1 MCLFLGIWVNCL
13 SQSQIDAYS
22 LATSSAD
29 ICSPQRSVLNRNPA
43 SIVDLSHQGIS
54 VNSVLPYGLSS
65 LRSSSIGYTGKV
77 WQKPIALDYAVS
89 NFEQYSE
96 HLFAL
101 STGMKIA
108 EHWNVGIKLIDKI
121 IRTEENLQSVWH
133 VELGVVEK
141 HSKALSTGLYF
152 RYKNKQE
159 DVGLNQTKI
168 AIGIQYQLNSY
179 IKNFSS
185 VEASK
190 NSKIALRT
198 AFTFDWKKAVQ
209 MHLGFSSVD
218 APISTGIS
226 LRVQSIDVNLST
238 SYHQQLGIS
247 YGMGLCY
254 VMKK

>member
-1 MCLFLGIWVNCL
+1 MCLFLGIWMNCL

-29 ICSPQRSVLNRNPA
+29 IYSPKRSVLNRNPA
-43 SIVDLSHQGIS
+43 SIVDLQHHGIS
-54 VNSVLPYGLSS
+54 VNSILPYGLSS

-77 WQKPIALDYAVS
+77 WQKPLGLEYSIS

-96 HLFAL
+96 HLIAFA
-101 STGMKIA
+101 TGLKIA

-121 IRTEENLQSVWH
+121 IRAEENNRSIWH

-141 HSKALSTGLYF
+141 HSKNLSTALHF
-152 RYKNKQE
+152 SYKNKQE
-159 DVGLNQTKI
+159 DVDLNQTKL
-168 AIGIQYQLNSY
+168 AIGIQYQFNSFV
-179 IKNFSS
+179 KNFTC
-185 VEASK
+185 VEANN
-190 NSKIALRT
+190 NSKIAMRT
-198 AFTFDWKKAVQ
+198 AFTFDWKKSTQ
-209 MHLGFSSVD
+209 LHLGFSSVD

-226 LRVQSIDVNLST
+226 LSVYSIDVNLST

-254 VMKK
+254 VMRK

>member
-1 MCLFLGIWVNCL
+1 MNCS

-43 SIVDLSHQGIS
+43 SIVDLPHHGIS
-54 VNSVLPYGLSS
+54 VNSILPYGLSS

-77 WQKPIALDYAVS
+77 WQKPIALDYAIS

-96 HLFAL
+96 HLFAFT
-101 STGMKIA
+101 TGLKIA
-108 EHWNVGIKLIDKI
+108 EHWNVGIKIIDKL
-121 IRTEENLQSVWH
+121 IRAEENIRSVWH
-133 VELGVVEK
+133 AEIGVVEK

-152 RYKNKQE
+152 SYKNKQE
-159 DVGLNQTKI
+159 DVGFNKTKLG
-168 AIGIQYQLNSY
+168 IGIQYQFNSY
-179 IKNFSS
+179 LKNFTC

-190 NSKIALRT
+190 NSNIAMRT
-198 AFTFDWKKAVQ
+198 AFTFDWKKSTQ
-209 MHLGFSSVD
+209 LHLGFSSVD

-226 LRVQSIDVNLST
+226 IKVQSIDVNLST